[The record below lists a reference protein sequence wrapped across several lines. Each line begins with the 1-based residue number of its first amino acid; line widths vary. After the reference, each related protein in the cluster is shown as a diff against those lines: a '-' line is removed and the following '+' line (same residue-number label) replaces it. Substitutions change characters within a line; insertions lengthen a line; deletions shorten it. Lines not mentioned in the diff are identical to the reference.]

1 MISIRTILFILVR
14 LTNSYVK
21 AIKISNNYS
30 IVKEVNFQIVSG
42 EIGTKLILK
51 KKCLLSGQRPY
62 EREVCH
68 RCKWEVDRTR
78 DFTFVKT

>member
-42 EIGTKLILK
+42 EIGTKLIFK
-51 KKCLLSGQRPY
+51 KNVYYRDNARMKGKFATGVSGR
-62 EREVCH
+62 
-68 RCKWEVDRTR
+68 
-78 DFTFVKT
+78 